1 MTNSAISA
9 VLSAAFLAAVMT
21 ALIGAIVNSVIAR
34 KKFLEEERTR
44 VRATYAEAFEAV
56 AAYKE
61 LPYAIRRRRHD
72 QTEAERIRLSED
84 ARQIQQRLS
93 YYRAWT
99 RAESSQVGQ
108 AYDALV
114 SQLRATAG
122 AACNQAW
129 ADAPVRT
136 DAEMNIPSDKVD
148 LRPITPYEDAY
159 ITAVADDLKRRKTW
173 RAALRTKNQA
183 QLPKA

>member
-1 MTNSAISA
+1 MTSAVVGA
-9 VLSAAFLAAVMT
+9 VLSAAFLGAVIT
-21 ALIGAIVNSVIAR
+21 AVVGAIVNSVIAR
-34 KKFLEEERTR
+34 KRFLEEERTR

-72 QTEAERIRLSED
+72 QPEAERIRLSEE

-99 RAESSQVGQ
+99 QAESLEVGQ
-108 AYDALV
+108 AYAVLV
-114 SQLRATAG
+114 AQLRATAG

-129 ADAPVRT
+129 IDAPVRS
-136 DAEMNIPSDKVD
+136 DVEMNIPSDQVD
-148 LRPITPYEDAY
+148 LRPITAYEDAY
-159 ITAVADDLKRRKTW
+159 ITAVASDLKRRKTW
-173 RAALRTKNQA
+173 RAALPRKT
-183 QLPKA
+183 